1 LALAALPTTP
11 IAEDVSLGVDEVP
24 PTPSEDAEVP
34 PAAALPP
41 VPPVALVLPGVVEA
55 APEPIVEADMPPEAP
70 VPPAAPALPEPGEA
84 AIAEPARKQA
94 VIALTAMR
102 LIIS

>member
-1 LALAALPTTP
+1 LALAALPPSP
-11 IAEDVSLGVDEVP
+11 IADDVSFGVEDVP

-41 VPPVALVLPGVVEA
+41 EPPVALVLLGVVDA
-55 APEPIVEADMPPEAP
+55 APEPTVDADI
-70 VPPAAPALPEPGEA
+70 PPAAPALPDPGEA

-94 VIALTAMR
+94 AIALTAMR
-102 LIIS
+102 QIIG